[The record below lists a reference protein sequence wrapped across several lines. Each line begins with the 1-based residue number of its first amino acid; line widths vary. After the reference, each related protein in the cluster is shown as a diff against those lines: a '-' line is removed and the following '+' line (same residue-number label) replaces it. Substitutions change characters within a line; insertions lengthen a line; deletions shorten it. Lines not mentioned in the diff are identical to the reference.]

1 MRVYDY
7 PCIPLIVKSAFTGM
21 FWITLRQ
28 MIQEKKAERKS
39 STLADMVAPLTVT
52 VSPATSALSR
62 RPEPKTSE
70 FVTKMGN
77 IINAFL
83 VKGWI
88 WVVATTLFIFGITT
102 GKTITM
108 FQITYMA
115 LFLFFV
121 ITFQLSLE
129 TWRKILY
136 GFWLAVIIYSM
147 VILILVYTY
156 QFDKFDQHW
165 TNITHISPELQK
177 DIGMEKYETKQL
189 FLHLL
194 SPTLI
199 VIITVIQLHY
209 CHKKFLQISEIPSRP
224 DEENDQTDPDSNSIY
239 GGIENRE
246 EEVHSSRRPSKR
258 LKLVEKIKNRTLS
271 RKDVQKA
278 LKLMWKR
285 FLELTE
291 YVWVFFEI
299 HFLKI
304 IMVFAF
310 YLAVDHVRSYDP
322 FLNIL

>member
-1 MRVYDY
+1 
-7 PCIPLIVKSAFTGM
+7 M

-62 RPEPKTSE
+62 RPEPKSSE
-70 FVTKMGN
+70 FVTKLGN

-88 WVVATTLFIFGITT
+88 WVVAITLFIFGIS
-102 GKTITM
+102 GGDKMTM
-108 FQITYMA
+108 FRITYMA

-129 TWRKILY
+129 TWRKVLY

-147 VILILVYTY
+147 LILILVYTY
-156 QFDKFDQHW
+156 QFDRFDEHW
-165 TNITHISPELQK
+165 QNITHISIELQH
-177 DIGMEKYETKQL
+177 DIGLEKYETKQL

-194 SPTLI
+194 TPTLI

-224 DEENDQTDPDSNSIY
+224 DGETEQTEDPDSNSIY
-239 GGIENRE
+239 GGIENSE
-246 EEVHSSRRPSKR
+246 EEDHPSRRPSKR

-278 LKLMWKR
+278 LKLFVKR
-285 FLELTE
+285 ILELTE
-291 YVWVFFEI
+291 YGWVFLEI

-310 YLAVDHVRSYDP
+310 YLAVQHVRTSFDS
-322 FLNIL
+322 FLFF